1 VFNVLEGEN
10 FIAAVKTTGVGI
22 LELSSVFGNLKP
34 DIVVTIA
41 ARFEIMATASAEHY
55 MNIPWTRFQGGEINE
70 NIDENI
76 RYRFIKSSITQVKW
90 NLLKY

>member
-34 DIVVTIA
+34 DIVVIIA
-41 ARFEIMATASAEHY
+41 ARFETMDTASAAPY
-55 MNIPWTRFQGGEINE
+55 MNIPWTRFQRGEMNG
-70 NIDENI
+70 NIVQNV
-76 RYRFIKSSITQVKW
+76 RQ
-90 NLLKY
+90 